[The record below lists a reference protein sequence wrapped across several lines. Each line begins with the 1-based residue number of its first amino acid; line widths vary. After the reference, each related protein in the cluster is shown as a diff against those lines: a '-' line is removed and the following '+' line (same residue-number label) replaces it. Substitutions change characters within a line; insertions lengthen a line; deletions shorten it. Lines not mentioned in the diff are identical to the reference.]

1 VRKVCFQFSIVSAL
15 TEHLVLLALNLV
27 VENCRS
33 ALGALANETPGSVS
47 DDHPTIDFA
56 TLRTDFLSL
65 LSLLHAATTKVAL
78 ALKPGALDH
87 HCAAISPL
95 RDLSKHV
102 AALTFSVRLMH
113 QTQGQTLLAEYK
125 NTAQNAIRS
134 IEHFADGLHSAMSQ
148 SHEDDNYLVAVNK
161 VHQLID
167 NAKRPG
173 TLSLDNKAAVR
184 KRWLQDYDSL
194 LDGVEEIREMT
205 NPTDE
210 EAFDDGWEDLGL
222 KSKQEFTLEEKARL
236 EMVRLF
242 FFQLCPFNL
251 FVCSVA
257 ALN

>member
-1 VRKVCFQFSIVSAL
+1 MYPLLLSI
-15 TEHLVLLALNLV
+15 LVLLALNLV